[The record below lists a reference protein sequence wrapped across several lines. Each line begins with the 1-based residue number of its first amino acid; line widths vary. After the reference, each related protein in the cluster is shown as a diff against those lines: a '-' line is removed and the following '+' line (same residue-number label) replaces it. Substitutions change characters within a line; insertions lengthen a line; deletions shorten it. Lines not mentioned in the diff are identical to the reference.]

1 MRFALAGL
9 MVLASAPAFASAN
22 VSCQIDDRVLAF
34 ELEAIAGRTS
44 PINQV
49 QSGSIAIKPNLKLAK
64 PKVEVKLE
72 NLVQQWM
79 LGGDLRLQIEVYD
92 EDARE
97 NINLVVDSRLD
108 RKKEKYFGGY
118 VLTVTRDG
126 ADKVFKGRIKSCEA
140 G

>member
-1 MRFALAGL
+1 MRLALAGL
-9 MVLASAPAFASAN
+9 LFLASAPAFGSAN

-79 LGGDLRLQIEVYD
+79 LGGDLRLQVEVYD